1 MTRSINSKP
10 ARVLPLLA
18 LSLAVLVVASTAG
31 ARRATVHVR
40 QGSGRIIV
48 CESRDGGAL
57 YIARMCRRHDKRIVW
72 GAAGANGAAGAKGAQ
87 GANGGT
93 GPQGAAGATGAT
105 GPEGPGA
112 VEYTYA
118 TSAPAA
124 SEQDTPL
131 GAAGPFSSLTAS
143 CTVSGSIVMVALGAT
158 NANPVSYDETRTEVT
173 NGGTVTTTLQTAT
186 QPASSAPLDLIGEA
200 NTSNAG
206 DGYNHASLVVTSPAH
221 GDLDVFEH
229 VSHAD
234 NTCHLSVV
242 WTPAS

>member
-10 ARVLPLLA
+10 ARVLPLIG
-18 LSLAVLVVASTAG
+18 LSLAMLVVASTAG

-40 QGSGRIIV
+40 QGTGRVIV
-48 CESRDGGAL
+48 CESRNGGAL
-57 YIARMCRRHDKRIVW
+57 YIARTCRRHDKRIVW
-72 GAAGANGAAGAKGAQ
+72 GAAGAKGVPGAHGD
-87 GANGGT
+87 T

-112 VEYTYA
+112 VEYTYE

-124 SEQDTPL
+124 SEQNTPL

-200 NTSNAG
+200 NTTNAG
-206 DGYNHASLVVTSPAH
+206 DGYNHASLVVTSPDH